1 MLTKYLGPEV
11 SGPMVYILV
20 TSGYNVSGSGP
31 GKGTCS
37 VGTLCS
43 QGGGWQLGSP
53 APVLV
58 IIRQMKY
65 DVQSSG
71 QHQP

>member
-11 SGPMVYILV
+11 AGPMVYILV
-20 TSGYNVSGSGP
+20 TSGYNALQLLCPGSGP

-43 QGGGWQLGSP
+43 QGGCWQLGSP

-65 DVQSSG
+65 DV
-71 QHQP
+71 